1 MNPAPAVAAR
11 NINTVAEGEIMMMDK
26 ELQRVLK
33 EVSADI
39 DRLSNSDRPLTKE
52 EGKYRRRLLK
62 RKYVLDSIKEAK
74 EKHRR
79 DDELFNSTV
88 YEMLVPWGERHPFLM
103 GLVTHLMRVKW
114 ASGIASVSLRESD
127 SAKKEVTSAKR
138 KEK

>member
-1 MNPAPAVAAR
+1 
-11 NINTVAEGEIMMMDK
+11 MMMDK

-39 DRLSNSDRPLTKE
+39 DRLANSDRPLTKE
-52 EGKYRRRLLK
+52 EEKYRRRLLK

-103 GLVTHLMRVKW
+103 GLVT
-114 ASGIASVSLRESD
+114 
-127 SAKKEVTSAKR
+127 
-138 KEK
+138 

>member
-52 EGKYRRRLLK
+52 EEKYRRRLLK
-62 RKYVLDSIKEAK
+62 RKYVLDSIKAAK
-74 EKHRR
+74 EKNRR

-88 YEMLVPWGERHPFLM
+88 YEMLVPWGEKHPFLM

-114 ASGIASVSLRESD
+114 ASGIASVSIRESD

>member
-1 MNPAPAVAAR
+1 MSPAPAVAAR

-52 EGKYRRRLLK
+52 EEKYRRRLLK
-62 RKYVLDSIKEAK
+62 RKYVLDSIKAAK
-74 EKHRR
+74 EKNRR

-114 ASGIASVSLRESD
+114 ASGLASVSIRESD
-127 SAKKEVTSAKR
+127 SVKKEVASAKR

>member
-1 MNPAPAVAAR
+1 MNPAPAVAVR

-39 DRLSNSDRPLTKE
+39 DRLTNSDRPLTKE
-52 EGKYRRRLLK
+52 EEKYRRRLLK
-62 RKYVLDSIKEAK
+62 RKYVLDSIKAAK

-114 ASGIASVSLRESD
+114 ASGLASVSIRESD